1 MKITKVFSV
10 IFLAIYAVSLQVNAC
25 RSDSSCG
32 YYKYCCNRKQ
42 FQASVCRSSCSGLS
56 CDSSSDCA
64 PSESCCDGECRNNI
78 GSCIPGWVIVLVGIL
93 CAGAVI
99 FFIGAVIYR
108 CCYLPSRRRAHEGV
122 IVSQPLTT
130 VLPNQQQVQQPHIQ
144 QGQPMGIQLIQTPH
158 NQPSQYQPPSVMT
171 PMY

>member
-1 MKITKVFSV
+1 MACMKITKVFSV
-10 IFLAIYAVSLQVNAC
+10 IFVAIYAVSLQVNAC
-25 RSDSSCG
+25 SSDSSCR
-32 YYKYCCNRKQ
+32 YHEYCCNRKQ

-64 PSESCCDGECRNNI
+64 TSESCCDGKCRDT
-78 GSCIPGWVIVLVGIL
+78 CIPEWVIVLVCILVVGAFIL
-93 CAGAVI
+93 C
-99 FFIGAVIYR
+99 IGAMIYR
-108 CCYLPSRRRAHEGV
+108 CCYLPSRRRAQGGV

-130 VLPNQQQVQQPHIQ
+130 VLPNQQQAQQLQIQ

-158 NQPSQYQPPSVMT
+158 KQPSQYQPQSVMT